1 MTPSPPGIAQAL
13 LDLYPAFPGS
23 PPERLLTC
31 EKIAEGW
38 ECDVYA
44 FALAP
49 EAGSEDERSGSA
61 RDLVLKIYLGN
72 RATAKCT
79 REFELMGALRQRG
92 VPVPA
97 VLRSGGESSPFA
109 APYVVM
115 ERAAGRLAGDVFAA
129 AAEDERGALIHQF
142 CRLLVDLHALDW
154 RGFASALPFAA
165 DSPGA
170 FIDHELS
177 TAEEKTAR
185 FAKPEF
191 TPVLSWLRERSRG
204 VPCARLSVLH
214 GDYHEANLLL
224 AADGTPAIIDWSG
237 ARIGDRR
244 CDLAWT
250 LLLVA
255 TGRQQELRPLLRREY
270 ERLAGGE
277 LDQLE
282 YFDVLAALRRLL
294 NTSISASHGAE
305 SLGMRPGAEAFM
317 QQNRDHLRAVYGLLV
332 ERTGI
337 ELPVHA
343 RP

>member
-1 MTPSPPGIAQAL
+1 V
-13 LDLYPAFPGS
+13 
-23 PPERLLTC
+23 RLLGC

-38 ECDVYA
+38 ECDVYG
-44 FALAP
+44 FALAAQ
-49 EAGSEDERSGSA
+49 EAA
-61 RDLVLKIYLGN
+61 RELVLKIYLGN

-79 REFELMGALRQRG
+79 LEFELMGALRQRG

-97 VLRSGGESSPFA
+97 VLESGGEGSPFA
-109 APYVVM
+109 APYIVM

-129 AAEDERGALIHQF
+129 AAEEGERGALIHQF

-154 RGFASALPFAA
+154 RSFAGVLPFAA
-165 DSPGA
+165 GSPAA
-170 FIDHELS
+170 FIDHELRM
-177 TAEEKTAR
+177 AEEKIAR

-191 TPVLSWLRERSRG
+191 TPVLSWLRERSEG

-244 CDLAWT
+244 YDLAWT

-255 TGRQQELRPLLRREY
+255 TGRQRELRPVLRREY

-305 SLGMRPGAEAFM
+305 SLGMRPGAETLM
-317 QQNRDHLRAVYGLLV
+317 QQDLDHLRAVYSLLV

-337 ELPVHA
+337 ELPVRV

>member
-1 MTPSPPGIAQAL
+1 MIQSPSEIAQAL
-13 LDLYPAFPGS
+13 LDLYPTAPGS
-23 PPERLLTC
+23 PPVRLLSC

-38 ECDVYA
+38 ECDVYS

-49 EAGSEDERSGSA
+49 EMESGDERSGLA

-72 RATAKCT
+72 RASAKCA
-79 REFELMGALRQRG
+79 REFEFMGSLRQRG
-92 VPVPA
+92 MPVPA

-109 APYVVM
+109 APYIVM
-115 ERAAGRLAGDVFAA
+115 ERAAGRLAGDVFTAA
-129 AAEDERGALIHQF
+129 MEHERGALIHQF
-142 CRLLVDLHALDW
+142 CRLLVDLHTLDW
-154 RGFASALPFAA
+154 RGFTGALPFAA

-170 FIDHELS
+170 YIDHELS
-177 TAEEKTAR
+177 LAEEKAAR

-191 TPVLSWLRERSRG
+191 TPVLSWLRERSER

-237 ARIGDRR
+237 AGIGDRR
-244 CDLAWT
+244 YDLAWT

-255 TGRQQELRPLLRREY
+255 TGRQQELRLLLRREY
-270 ERLAGGE
+270 ERLAGVE

-305 SLGMRPGAEAFM
+305 SLGMRPGAEALM